1 MNRILIIEDER
12 EIAELEQDYLELNG
26 FEVDIVAKGKEGI
39 DLAKNHPYRLII
51 LDLMLPDIDGYEV
64 CQKIRE
70 FSDIPII
77 MVTAKNQDIDMIRGL
92 GRGADDYI
100 EKPFNPNELI
110 ARVKAHISRYDRL
123 VSKANP
129 PQEEIKFGD
138 ILIYPKTRQV
148 FVKNEEITLTA
159 KEFDLLLFLANS
171 PNQVF
176 TKEQLL
182 ERVWGFDFYGDITTV
197 TVHIRRLREKIEE
210 NPSKPKYIETV
221 WGVGYRL
228 RP

>member
-210 NPSKPKYIETV
+210 NPSKPKCIETV